1 MAGRGSY
8 RQWRSKWPRAV
19 KGYTLRSRRG
29 KVVYVGTTNNPR
41 RRAVEHQK
49 SGKYGHMQVETPGM
63 PRGLARR
70 WEAARLERHRRQH
83 KGRNPRYNKTRTG
96 S

>member
-1 MAGRGSY
+1 MAR
-8 RQWRSKWPRAV
+8 RWRTKRRRSVR
-19 KGYTLRSRRG
+19 GYTIRNRRD

-49 SGKYGHMQVETPGM
+49 SGKYGHMQVETVGM
-63 PRGLARR
+63 TRGLARR
-70 WEAARLERHRRQH
+70 WEARRLAGHRRRNN
-83 KGRNPRYNKTRTG
+83 GRNPRYNKTRSG